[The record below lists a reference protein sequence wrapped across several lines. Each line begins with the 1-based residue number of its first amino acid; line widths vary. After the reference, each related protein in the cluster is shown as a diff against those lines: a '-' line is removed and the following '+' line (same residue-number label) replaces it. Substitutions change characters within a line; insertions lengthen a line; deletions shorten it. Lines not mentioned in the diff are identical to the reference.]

1 MPNAPKLLILLA
13 LLPAIAGCHKEQA
26 QQTPDPN
33 IVGIDNDAGTPTDVD
48 TLPPDESSATPSNQ
62 LVNGDD
68 SPDVND
74 TSTNNSD

>member
-1 MPNAPKLLILLA
+1 MRNALKLLTA
-13 LLPAIAGCHKEQA
+13 LLFVPALAACHKDQA
-26 QQTPDPN
+26 QQA
-33 IVGIDNDAGTPTDVD
+33 GDANTAAADANAVPPADVD

-74 TSTNNSD
+74 VTNNSD